1 MQRLFAAMLIAV
13 LGSCASISPNQNV
26 SDRRQAPIEY
36 LPALAGDY
44 FPAASSATG
53 RTYHVYVRL
62 PQGYDPNAATRYPVV
77 YVLDGDTLFP
87 ILAATHLFLNYDEKL
102 PEAIVV
108 GIAYGGFDPAVN
120 KRDIDYTAPSAD
132 AKPGQDGAPRFLAFL
147 KNELVPSIEKRYRAD
162 PAKRVLLGQ
171 SRGGYFVLWS
181 ALEAPDLFWARVVSN
196 PTLAPGRARF
206 FLAPAPHTAANLKVA
221 VASGSR
227 DTEERRRNAHEWTD
241 AWRARPDAPWQVEL
255 FPIDGGTHSASIG
268 ETYRRTM
275 LWLFRDDM
283 RSGAAAQ

>member
-1 MQRLFAAMLIAV
+1 MRSLFLLLALLTA
-13 LGSCASISPNQNV
+13 SCASVPQHREAVDPATNAI
-26 SDRRQAPIEY
+26 DH
-36 LPALAGDY
+36 LPSLAGDY
-44 FPAASSATG
+44 FPADSSATG
-53 RTYHVYVRL
+53 RRYHMFVRL

-108 GIAYGGFDPAVN
+108 GIAYGGFDPTIN
-120 KRDIDYTAPSAD
+120 KRDIDYTAPAAD

-147 KNELVPSIEKRYRAD
+147 KNELVPSIEKRYNTD

-171 SRGGYFVLWS
+171 SRGGYFALWS
-181 ALEAPDLFWARVVSN
+181 ALEAPDLFWARIASN

-206 FLAPAPHTAANLKVA
+206 FSAPAPHTAANLKVA

-227 DTEERRRNAHEWTD
+227 DTDERRRNAREWTD

-283 RSGAAAQ
+283 RNGAAAK